1 MRKTTVL
8 LLASKWKYHTVE
20 WSPKVAAIEPK
31 INCSHFILPD
41 LPSVYSPDDR
51 AKYLSDTAPKQRIL
65 TVSTCQHTPETLK
78 KISADFK
85 ADRILLVG
93 GNNKTRDTLSTVE
106 AAKLLKDI
114 SDIEIWGV
122 ANPNNPTSLATVEE
136 KLRAGITGIVTQP
149 LLASHSL
156 DVFESYPRDDSSTT
170 YIAGLAM
177 PTTAKN
183 LQFWCRLLEQPELEK
198 DPLFQAHLAFFSQPY
213 YTSIAWIGR
222 ELENLSTMATIDG
235 VHFMP
240 LGNVDDLQT
249 IFRRI

>member
-1 MRKTTVL
+1 MFFVFLWPTGLRVGSEEQTISEMRKTTVL

-51 AKYLSDTAPKQRIL
+51 AKYLSDTAPKQRVL
-65 TVSTCQHTPETLK
+65 TVSTCQHTPESLK

-114 SDIEIWGV
+114 SDIELWGV
-122 ANPNNPTSLATVEE
+122 AGDAVEE
-136 KLRAGITGIVTQP
+136 SLLRNIVDKLCQLVTKI
-149 LLASHSL
+149 H
-156 DVFESYPRDDSSTT
+156 
-170 YIAGLAM
+170 
-177 PTTAKN
+177 
-183 LQFWCRLLEQPELEK
+183 
-198 DPLFQAHLAFFSQPY
+198 
-213 YTSIAWIGR
+213 
-222 ELENLSTMATIDG
+222 
-235 VHFMP
+235 
-240 LGNVDDLQT
+240 
-249 IFRRI
+249 